1 MPLLRNIWAY
11 FTMTSLPFPLPEPR
25 GDLSQFFTM
34 RTRGVPAAKTH
45 KSVRAPWA
53 APQVFP
59 ALLASSPLPLKCPT
73 RSGFQQLLPQI
84 SLAQLRALEVSCF
97 SRLGS
102 SDGPQVSHSFPVW
115 LQSSVIKTEIMI
127 SEPLARADAT
137 CPKIILLVVVV
148 VFVKLPSHFYHIF
161 SSGLKDIN

>member
-1 MPLLRNIWAY
+1 
-11 FTMTSLPFPLPEPR
+11 MTSLPFSLPEPR

-34 RTRGVPAAKTH
+34 RTRGVSAAKTH
-45 KSVRAPWA
+45 KSMRAPWA
-53 APQVFP
+53 ASQVFP
-59 ALLASSPLPLKCPT
+59 ALLASSPTLLASSPLPLKCPT
-73 RSGFQQLLPQI
+73 RSGFQQLPPQI

-102 SDGPQVSHSFPVW
+102 SNGPQVSHSFPVW
-115 LQSSVIKTEIMI
+115 LQSSVIKSEIMI